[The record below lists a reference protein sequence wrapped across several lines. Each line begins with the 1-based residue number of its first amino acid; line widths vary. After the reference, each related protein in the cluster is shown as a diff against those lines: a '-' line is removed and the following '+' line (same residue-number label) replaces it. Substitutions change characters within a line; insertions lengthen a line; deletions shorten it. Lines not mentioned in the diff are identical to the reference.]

1 MNGVNEL
8 NKGRTKE
15 KNVKIFAGSENFR
28 GYQKMALRATLLMKS
43 SDVLS

>member
-1 MNGVNEL
+1 MNRVKEL

-15 KNVKIFAGSENFR
+15 KNVKVFAGSENFA
-28 GYQKMALRATLLMKS
+28 GHQKIVLRAHLLLKS